1 MYYLPF
7 YLESI
12 TFNQARYTVANSE
25 IDEEEDFETEFQ
37 TLIVQILSL
46 MSTLM
51 SLYPKQIYKE
61 LKPILPTFLL
71 TTFLYSLKSPFEQE
85 KNFTEDKNLFLADFL
100 METSIDYESMV
111 SIRSTVVDLLDEAF

>member
-12 TFNQARYTVANSE
+12 TFNQARYTGANSE
-25 IDEEEDFETEFQ
+25 INEEEDFETEFQ

-61 LKPILPTFLL
+61 LKPIIPTFLL

>member
-1 MYYLPF
+1 
-7 YLESI
+7 
-12 TFNQARYTVANSE
+12 
-25 IDEEEDFETEFQ
+25 
-37 TLIVQILSL
+37 
-46 MSTLM
+46 MSTIM

-61 LKPILPTFLL
+61 LKPFMPTFL
-71 TTFLYSLKSPFEQE
+71 TTIFLYSMKSPYEQE